1 MKGINII
8 FPHQLFQTHVLYE
21 NGYDIYMIE
30 EPLFF
35 SQYKFHKMKL
45 AYHRA
50 TMKAHASYL
59 ESKGLTVHYIEVGDQ
74 RSDLGHLLS
83 LLSTQKQEV
92 INRAILY
99 YLPPSSKHKR
109 LFYT

>member
-50 TMKAHASYL
+50 TMKAHASL
-59 ESKGLTVHYIEVGDQ
+59 LGIQ
-74 RSDLGHLLS
+74 RPHGALHRSW
-83 LLSTQKQEV
+83 
-92 INRAILY
+92 
-99 YLPPSSKHKR
+99 
-109 LFYT
+109 